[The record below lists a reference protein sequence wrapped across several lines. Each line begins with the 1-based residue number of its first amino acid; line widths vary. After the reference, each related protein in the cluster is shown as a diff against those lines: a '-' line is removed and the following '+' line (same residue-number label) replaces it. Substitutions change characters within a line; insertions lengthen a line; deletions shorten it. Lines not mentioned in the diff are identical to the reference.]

1 MAKPSE
7 EKVSFGGRLKQIGMV
22 FKFTA
27 KQDKWFIPL
36 VVAAVLIPIAVTV
49 LVVGLTSSWIWI
61 PMGVLVTLLAVL
73 LVLNLRSNSAMMNA
87 LEGQPGA
94 ATQILSS
101 MRGNWR
107 TKEQPL
113 AFTVNNDFVHLVL
126 GPAGVVLIGEGEP
139 QRVKP
144 MLGEQKRRLGKVIG
158 QTPLYDIIVGNGEGQ
173 VSIRKLRTHI
183 LRLPKNLSGKEI
195 NSLDR
200 ALTALTARPQMPK
213 GGLPKEFRP
222 PKGAMRQMRGR

>member
-7 EKVSFGGRLKQIGMV
+7 EKVSFGERLKQIGMV

-27 KQDKWFIPL
+27 KQDKWFVPL
-36 VVAAVLIPIAVTV
+36 VVAAVLIPVLLTVIAAYF
-49 LVVGLTSSWIWI
+49 LGWIWI
-61 PMGVLVTLLAVL
+61 PMGVLVILLAVL

-87 LEGQPGA
+87 IEGQPGA
-94 ATQILSS
+94 STQILSS
-101 MRGNWR
+101 LRGNWR
-107 TKEQPL
+107 VKEQPI

-126 GPAGVVLIGEGEP
+126 GPPGVVLVGEGEP
-139 QRVKP
+139 QRVRQ
-144 MLGEQKRRLGKVIG
+144 LVGEQKRRLGKVIG
-158 QTPLYDIIVGNGEGQ
+158 QTPLYDVVVGNAEGQ
-173 VSIRKLRTHI
+173 ISIRKLRAHI